1 MATYV
6 LPDNLLTDQ
15 QRDGY
20 YFTREPEDA
29 YAFMAYVQDQFPAV
43 YDEAVL
49 QTARPVKLADASKT
63 TSHGKKASA

>member
-6 LPDNLLTDQ
+6 LPDDRLTDQ

-20 YFTREPEDA
+20 YFTRVPEDA
-29 YAFMAYVQDQFPAV
+29 YAFMAYVQQQFPAV

-49 QTARPVKLADASKT
+49 RTARPVRLDEAT
-63 TSHGKKASA
+63 TITSRKAAKA